1 MFIGIGN
8 EENCSLSHWTHEE
21 LLAAAIPHHVE
32 LGYIAVQSPRLLPKS
47 CGRQDGQGDL
57 LPTSLLHVALDQVNA
72 LVYRSLGHGHYLVGA
87 IAARFNEAKFC
98 QQLECLYEFNDYF
111 FRNTMEVFYLLAAR
125 QLLRLLDHRIFG
137 CDQGWTENSGC
148 LIHVLYL
155 SDIVL
160 LLLFH

>member
-1 MFIGIGN
+1 MRWWPAWQ
-8 EENCSLSHWTHEE
+8 SLPPRGFSHWTHEE

-87 IAARFNEAKFC
+87 IAARFYQAKFC
-98 QQLECLYEFNDYF
+98 QQL
-111 FRNTMEVFYLLAAR
+111 LAAG

-155 SDIVL
+155 IDIVL

>member
-1 MFIGIGN
+1 MKQVFIGIRN

-57 LPTSLLHVALDQVNA
+57 LPTSLLHVAMDQVNA

-87 IAARFNEAKFC
+87 IAARFYQAKFC

-111 FRNTMEVFYLLAAR
+111 FRNTMEVFSTFW
-125 QLLRLLDHRIFG
+125 LRDS
-137 CDQGWTENSGC
+137 CSVC
-148 LIHVLYL
+148 LTTAFLGVIRAGQKIR
-155 SDIVL
+155 DA
-160 LLLFH
+160 LFMFYT